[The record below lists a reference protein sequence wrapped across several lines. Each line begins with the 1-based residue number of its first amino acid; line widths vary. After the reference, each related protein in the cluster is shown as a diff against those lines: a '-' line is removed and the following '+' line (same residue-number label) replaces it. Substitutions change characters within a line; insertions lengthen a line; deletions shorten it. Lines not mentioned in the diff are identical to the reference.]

1 MSANVEC
8 PWRFIAVEGVIG
20 AGKTSLARMLSERL
34 DARLNLEMVDDNPY
48 LERFYQDRQELA
60 FQTQMFFL
68 LSRYRQLLGLG
79 QLDLFAGRIVSDYLF
94 AKDRIFAN
102 INLDDEDLRLYE
114 RVAEVLE
121 ERVPRP
127 DLVVYLQA
135 STEVLM
141 RRIGWRG
148 RSYEREMDPAYI
160 QTLNEAY
167 NYFFF
172 HYQESPLLV
181 VNCNELDFVRN
192 QSHFEDLL
200 ERIVQPFT
208 GTRYYV
214 PSWSQDL

>member
-1 MSANVEC
+1 MSESVEN
-8 PWRFIAVEGVIG
+8 PWQFIAVEGVIG
-20 AGKTSLARMLSERL
+20 VGKTTLARMLAERL
-34 DARLNLEMVDDNPY
+34 GAKLNLEMVEDNPY
-48 LERFYQDRQELA
+48 LERFYQDRSELA

-79 QLDLFAGRIVSDYLF
+79 QLDLFSGRYVADYLF

-114 RVAEVLE
+114 HVAEVLE

-141 RRIGWRG
+141 RRIDWRG
-148 RSYEREMDPAYI
+148 RSYERDMDSAYI

-172 HYQESPLLV
+172 HYDESPLLV

-192 QSHFEDLL
+192 QSHFDDLL

>member
-1 MSANVEC
+1 VNLNTEC

-20 AGKTSLARMLSERL
+20 AGKTTLARMLGERL
-34 DARLNLEMVDDNPY
+34 DARLNLEMVEDNPY
-48 LERFYQDRQELA
+48 LERFYQDREELA

-79 QLDLFAGRIVSDYLF
+79 QLDLFAGRVVSDYLF

-121 ERVPRP
+121 ERVPGP

-141 RRIGWRG
+141 RRIDWRG
-148 RSYEREMDPAYI
+148 RSYERAMDPAYI

-192 QSHFEDLL
+192 QRHFDDLF

>member
-1 MSANVEC
+1 MTGVAAN
-8 PWRFIAVEGVIG
+8 PWRFIAIEGVVG
-20 AGKTSLARMLSERL
+20 VGKTTLARMLAERL
-34 DARLNLEMVDDNPY
+34 DARLNLEMVEDNPY
-48 LERFYQDRQELA
+48 LERFYQDRRELA

-79 QLDLFAGRIVSDYLF
+79 QLDLFSGRTVADYLF

-114 RVAEVLE
+114 HVAEVLE

-141 RRIGWRG
+141 RRIDWRG
-148 RSYEREMDPAYI
+148 RSYERDMDPAYI

-167 NYFFF
+167 NYYFF
-172 HYQESPLLV
+172 HYDESPLLV
-181 VNCNELDFVRN
+181 VNCNDLDFVRN
-192 QSHFEDLL
+192 LSHFEDLL
-200 ERIVQPFT
+200 TRIVQPFT

-214 PSWSQDL
+214 PSWSQDP

>member
-1 MSANVEC
+1 MTEVQEN

-20 AGKTSLARMLSERL
+20 VGKTTLVRMLAEAL
-34 DARLNLEMVDDNPY
+34 GARPNLEMVEDNPY
-48 LERFYQDRQELA
+48 LERFYRDRTELA

-68 LSRYRQLLGLG
+68 LSRYRQLLSLG
-79 QLDLFAGRIVSDYLF
+79 QLDLFGSRFVSDYLF

-114 RVAEVLE
+114 HVAEVLE

-135 STEVLM
+135 STEVLL
-141 RRIGWRG
+141 RRIDWRG
-148 RSYEREMDPAYI
+148 RSYERDMDPAYI

-172 HYQESPLLV
+172 HYDETPLLI
-181 VNCNELDFVRN
+181 VNTNELDFVKNRD
-192 QSHFEDLL
+192 HYEDLL
-200 ERIVQPFT
+200 GRILTPFT
-208 GTRYYV
+208 GTQYYV
-214 PSWSQDL
+214 PEGKEG